1 MDHFSLLE
9 RSCAVFEFFLEI
21 WLKEKSNDL
30 KKYCVPPIII
40 LIFPYFA
47 DFLTLLKKNLFK
59 VIIVDRTYSKV
70 PIISTV
76 RWAESAEQS

>member
-21 WLKEKSNDL
+21 WLKEKSNGL

-47 DFLTLLKKNLFK
+47 DFLNFLENLF
-59 VIIVDRTYSKV
+59 SKV
-70 PIISTV
+70 QVTFEGTLDKYV
-76 RWAESAEQS
+76 A